1 MVKIEDK
8 KVRQIVGILDE
19 IVRTLQRLIRELD
32 SKLNS
37 KYNK

>member
-1 MVKIEDK
+1 MKIEDK